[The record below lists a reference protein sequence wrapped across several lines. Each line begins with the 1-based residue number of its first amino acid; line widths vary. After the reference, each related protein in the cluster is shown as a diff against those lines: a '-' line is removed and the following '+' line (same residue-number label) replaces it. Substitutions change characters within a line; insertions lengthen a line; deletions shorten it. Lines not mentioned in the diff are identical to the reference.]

1 MNTQSF
7 VLKSAEVPFKLRVVR
22 GSIPYIAVFVA
33 LSFLVAFF
41 DPKNFLF
48 SFWAWLFLPYFIY
61 REACWNRDYLLF
73 FEYQSPERVKL
84 RWMSFDRVVESD
96 YRLDEISFSVKPVYV
111 KARKFRVKV
120 FLPSQKTLE
129 IFQGGDWTEERLKQI
144 VSIRHN
150 EKQISLMF

>member
-1 MNTQSF
+1 
-7 VLKSAEVPFKLRVVR
+7 
-22 GSIPYIAVFVA
+22 
-33 LSFLVAFF
+33 
-41 DPKNFLF
+41 
-48 SFWAWLFLPYFIY
+48 
-61 REACWNRDYLLF
+61 
-73 FEYQSPERVKL
+73 
-84 RWMSFDRVVESD
+84 MSFDRVVESD